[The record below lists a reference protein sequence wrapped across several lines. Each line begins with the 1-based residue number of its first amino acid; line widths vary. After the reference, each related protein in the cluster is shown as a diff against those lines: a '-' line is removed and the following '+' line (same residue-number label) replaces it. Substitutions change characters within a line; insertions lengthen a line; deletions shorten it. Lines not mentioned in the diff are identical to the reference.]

1 MATKTFSEIAEEW
14 KKVKRMCVK
23 KSSFSAYALVLSR
36 HLLPYFGGLTEITDT
51 HIQDFVWQKCNE
63 GLSVKSV
70 KDIVTVLKMVLKFG
84 RKKGYVQISECD
96 VVYPKNK
103 GAKQGKV
110 ATFSVAMQRKLMSYI
125 KSHFTFKNLG
135 IYICLSTGMRIG
147 ELCALKWGD
156 IDVKN
161 EIIIINK
168 SLNRIYVITE
178 KNERYTEL
186 VIDRPKTISSI
197 RDVPISN
204 NLLQLLKPIKKIVVD
219 DCYVLSNDIVP
230 LEPRTYRCY
239 YKKLIKSL
247 NLPDLKFH
255 GLRHSFATR
264 CIESNCDYKTVS
276 ALLGHASISTT
287 LNLYVHPDFYQK
299 KRCINKMIK
308 HLE

>member
-1 MATKTFSEIAEEW
+1 MATKTFSEIVEEW

-23 KSSFSAYALVLSR
+23 KSSYSAYVLALSR
-36 HLLPYFGGLTEITDT
+36 HLLPYFGELTEITDM

-70 KDIVTVLKMVLKFG
+70 KDMVTVLKMVLKFSK
-84 RKKGYVQISECD
+84 KKGYTQSSEWD
-96 VVYPKNK
+96 VVYPKIK
-103 GAKQGKV
+103 GVKSGKV
-110 ATFSVAMQRKLMSYI
+110 ATFSVAMQRKLMNYI
-125 KSHFTFKNLG
+125 KSHFSFKNLG

-156 IDVKN
+156 IDIKN

-178 KNERYTEL
+178 KNEHYTEL
-186 VIDRPKTISSI
+186 VLDRPKTISSI
-197 RDVPISN
+197 REVPISN
-204 NLLQLLKPIKKIVVD
+204 NLLKLLKPIKKIVVD
-219 DCYVLSNDIVP
+219 DYYVLSNDIVP
-230 LEPRTYRCY
+230 IEPRTYRCY
-239 YKKLIKSL
+239 YKKLIKQL

-264 CIESNCDYKTVS
+264 CIESHCDYKTVS

-287 LNLYVHPDFYQK
+287 LNLYVHPDFNQK
-299 KRCINKMIK
+299 KRCINKMLK